1 MFEMGFATSNHHASQ
16 EHKVR
21 KLGDPQTAAI
31 IATVGVA
38 LFAAAYALPHVRGGQ
53 GENDLSFLSLFM
65 KQDDAR
71 DAPRKVTA
79 SIQGGLSAVSALG
92 KKYVDIK
99 FEVTFSCKFIL

>member
-1 MFEMGFATSNHHASQ
+1 MFEMGFATSNHASSQ

-38 LFAAAYALPHVRGGQ
+38 LFAAAYALPHVRGIPISKGD
-53 GENDLSFLSLFM
+53 NDLSFLSLFM

-71 DAPRKVTA
+71 DAPRKVT
-79 SIQGGLSAVSALG
+79 VALQDDHSG
-92 KKYVDIK
+92 R
-99 FEVTFSCKFIL
+99 

>member
-1 MFEMGFATSNHHASQ
+1 MAETMFEMGFATSNHAPSQ

-38 LFAAAYALPHVRGGQ
+38 LFAAAYALPHVRGQ
-53 GENDLSFLSLFM
+53 GEDLSFLSLFT

-71 DAPRKVTA
+71 DAPRKV
-79 SIQGGLSAVSALG
+79 AV
-92 KKYVDIK
+92 
-99 FEVTFSCKFIL
+99 